1 MWTKVYDSIHLVDKK
16 GLDKQDNRNQQTCD
30 YLINTEYKLTLTIA
44 VPESSGI
51 TLRATPT

>member
-44 VPESSGI
+44 VPGI